1 MSFRWTLE
9 QLSILGMEVM
19 WNYLLQPQ
27 FKKIQILGR
36 NRITSLVFSARINM
50 RNVLD
55 QYAHTNK
62 LDIIEKYVQK
72 STQFSSELEHNDINL
87 QWDDISDKETMEK
100 PILISMHG

>member
-1 MSFRWTLE
+1 
-9 QLSILGMEVM
+9 
-19 WNYLLQPQ
+19 
-27 FKKIQILGR
+27 
-36 NRITSLVFSARINM
+36 M

-100 PILISMHG
+100 TDLNLYAWLMCEKIGECNNNINGRSENLSET

>member
-1 MSFRWTLE
+1 MDTCTTLHPWHGSNVK
-9 QLSILGMEVM
+9 LFAATTV
-19 WNYLLQPQ
+19 
-27 FKKIQILGR
+27 KKIQILGR

-87 QWDDISDKETMEK
+87 Q
-100 PILISMHG
+100 